1 MDAKQREKSMQTA
14 NQTSIYTTMII
25 GVLIGSVGAYLR
37 YAKDSVT
44 LSIVSWLILFIGA
57 IIACKAVF
65 KILNAK

>member
-1 MDAKQREKSMQTA
+1 MDAKQRKKSMQKA
-14 NQTSIYTTMII
+14 NQTSIYNTMII
-25 GVLIGSVGAYLR
+25 GILIGIIGAYLR

-65 KILNAK
+65 KILNAQ